1 MDILLAGNGPSLWKG
16 RLPAL
21 MSSAATCGNHSGPR
35 RTLFRGKPKSVRLQ
49 PGILFAFIP
58 ESCSG
63 STRNAVRLHP
73 GTPFAFARNPHKEK
87 GVSLPSYI
95 QAVCALRFLY
105 SNTLHLPVS
114 IDRIPLPRYE
124 RKLPVIL
131 SPAEVKLL
139 LETPKNLSHRTMLS
153 TMYAAGPRIS
163 EVAKLKVADI
173 DSSRNVIWIRGGKG
187 RKDRQT
193 LLPPRL
199 LELLRVYF
207 RWKQPKQWL
216 FPGEKPGQ
224 PISCKSIFL
233 ACKKATKQA
242 GISKPVHPH
251 SLRHAFATHLL
262 DAGVNLRSIQ
272 ILLGHSKLETTAR
285 YLHVTDT
292 AVRSTTS
299 PLELLD
305 PLDIV
310 QAATSFHLSDE

>member
-1 MDILLAGNGPSLWKG
+1 MLEDLQIRNYAPTTVAAYIRSVAEFAKHFGKSPELLGAEQIREYQLY
-16 RLPAL
+16 L
-21 MSSAATCGNHSGPR
+21 
-35 RTLFRGKPKSVRLQ
+35 V
-49 PGILFAFIP
+49 
-58 ESCSG
+58 
-63 STRNAVRLHP
+63 
-73 GTPFAFARNPHKEK
+73 KEK

-95 QAVCALRFLY
+95 QAVCALRFLS

-207 RWKQPKQWL
+207 RWKQPKEWL

-262 DAGVNLRSIQ
+262 AGFYW
-272 ILLGHSKLETTAR
+272 E
-285 YLHVTDT
+285 
-292 AVRSTTS
+292 
-299 PLELLD
+299 
-305 PLDIV
+305 
-310 QAATSFHLSDE
+310 